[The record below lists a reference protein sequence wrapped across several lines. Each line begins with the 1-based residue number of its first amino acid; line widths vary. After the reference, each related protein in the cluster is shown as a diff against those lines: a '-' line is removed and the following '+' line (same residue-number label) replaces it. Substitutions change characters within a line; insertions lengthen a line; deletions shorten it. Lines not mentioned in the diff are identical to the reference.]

1 MKLPL
6 WIHMEF
12 QARNTFLDLPNYF
25 QLELH
30 LWELDVSFQF
40 QQLPGLHQEY
50 TYKHMNMKL
59 TTKNIDT
66 HFQTYRNSFMNIL
79 LLGPSL

>member
-1 MKLPL
+1 
-6 WIHMEF
+6 MEF

-40 QQLPGLHQEY
+40 QQLPGLRQEY
-50 TYKHMNMKL
+50 TYKHIWYEYEINHKKYWYTFPDL
-59 TTKNIDT
+59 
-66 HFQTYRNSFMNIL
+66 
-79 LLGPSL
+79 PE